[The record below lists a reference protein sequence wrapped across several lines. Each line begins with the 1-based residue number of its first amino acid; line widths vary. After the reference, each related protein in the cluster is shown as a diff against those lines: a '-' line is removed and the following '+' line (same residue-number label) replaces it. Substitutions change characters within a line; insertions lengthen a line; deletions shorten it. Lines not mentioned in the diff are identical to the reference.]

1 MKDFIQH
8 IVKENLAQI
17 AADSYFNYGVRGLH
31 MINLIDT
38 PTKGLR
44 LFIAESNNMMQHS
57 MPLNYSNGITYPFQN
72 YQRNFKTQCIQG
84 YVSIW
89 TVEESNDQIALLTN
103 EYKLAENED
112 GDYVYVMNRQHVGL
126 QTKTVYNLQPGQAVS
141 LSGNELYNF
150 GTRFGAQS
158 AWFVYEGRENK
169 TDYVFYTNKDNLSA
183 DDGFPGMYS
192 KVSAKDVVAL
202 LSSVG
207 LI

>member
-8 IVKENLAQI
+8 IVKENLTQI

-31 MINLIDT
+31 MIKLVDT

-57 MPLNYSNGITYPFQN
+57 MPLHYSNGITYPFQH
-72 YQRNFKTQCIQG
+72 YQRNFKTKCIQG
-84 YVSIW
+84 YVSVW

-103 EYKLAENED
+103 EYKLTENED

-126 QTKTVYNLQPGQAVS
+126 QTKTVYNLQPGQTVN
-141 LSGNELYNF
+141 LSGNALYNF

-169 TDYVFYTNKDNLSA
+169 TDYVFYTNKDNLTA

-192 KVSAKDVVAL
+192 KVTAKDVVAL